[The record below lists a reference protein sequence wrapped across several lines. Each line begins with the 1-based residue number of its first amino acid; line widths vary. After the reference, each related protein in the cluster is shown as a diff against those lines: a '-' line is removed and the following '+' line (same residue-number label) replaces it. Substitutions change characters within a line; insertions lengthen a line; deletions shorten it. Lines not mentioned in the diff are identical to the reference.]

1 MIVQTS
7 LRKFRASHQLS
18 TGEMNLIAK
27 FAGLAMTLWMAT
39 SASASTIG
47 VSSPHA
53 GESLLLGSWLLDT
66 SRLPMPPDQ
75 RPKSVKFSFDDAG
88 AGRWNVH
95 VDIVYA
101 PGQEV
106 HSVAIASLDGSS
118 AQIDRSPE
126 ADHVQLKQPAPNVLV
141 MALHKDGTLV
151 STRIYSVTPDGN
163 NLVETA
169 VYPGQNGMAVMKSA
183 YFKRA
188 H

>member
-1 MIVQTS
+1 M
-7 LRKFRASHQLS
+7 
-18 TGEMNLIAK
+18 
-27 FAGLAMTLWMAT
+27 
-39 SASASTIG
+39 
-47 VSSPHA
+47 
-53 GESLLLGSWLLDT
+53 
-66 SRLPMPPDQ
+66 
-75 RPKSVKFSFDDAG
+75 
-88 AGRWNVH
+88 H